1 MKLEVLEIKEN
12 EDGTCEV
19 VFDYDDE
26 FVELVKGETKLE
38 APTEEDISAFVV
50 EALEKGMEIVKQ
62 DQED

>member
-26 FVELVKGETKLE
+26 FVELVKEQTKLE

-50 EALEKGMEIVKQ
+50 EALERGMEIVKQ
-62 DQED
+62 EQED

>member
-26 FVELVKGETKLE
+26 FVELVKEQTKLE

-50 EALEKGMEIVKQ
+50 EALERGMEIVKQ

>member
-26 FVELVKGETKLE
+26 FVELVKEQTKLE

-50 EALEKGMEIVKQ
+50 EALERGMEIVKQ
-62 DQED
+62 NQED

>member
-1 MKLEVLEIKEN
+1 MKLEVLQIKEN

-19 VFDYDDE
+19 IFDYDDE
-26 FVELVKGETKLE
+26 FVELVKEQTKLE

-50 EALEKGMEIVKQ
+50 EALERGMEIVKQ